1 MCQQRHFG
9 IAMHQAAHIKMLKA
23 RMELVLEHPF
33 FANLALR
40 LEFREDKTCHT
51 AWSDGQTLGYNPN
64 YIDALPLSKVMG
76 MQCHEV
82 LHLACGHHTRRG
94 LRDKKL
100 WNTAC
105 DYAINNVLLDAGMEL
120 PTGYLDDPKHHG
132 KSAEAIYS
140 ALKNHN
146 EELKGGANGGAEQGA
161 ISGDDLEGGG
171 DGSST
176 AESDDAKASSSSD
189 NTASDETGDGAGSGN
204 DGDQEQE
211 QSDDSNDPG
220 MSGEVRDAPSNSGG
234 SENDSALQQ
243 EEDSWKSALTQAIH
257 KSLEFGDLPGSLE
270 RLFSDIISPRLNW
283 QELLRQFLFNA
294 AKNDFS
300 WLRPNRRYL
309 HQGLYLPGMHSEE
322 LAEVAVAV
330 DVSGSIT
337 QIELDTFAAELSDIL
352 EEFDTTIT
360 AFACDTKI
368 SEEKRLTKWDLPLTL
383 EATGGGGTNFRPP
396 FERLAEENITPA
408 CFIYLT
414 DMQCNLFPEDPGYPV
429 LWVSTSSQFDTPPF
443 GEVLILE

>member
-1 MCQQRHFG
+1 
-9 IAMHQAAHIKMLKA
+9 MHHAAHTKMLKA

-40 LEFREDKTCHT
+40 LEFKEDKTCHT
-51 AWSDGQTLGYNPN
+51 AWSDGRTFGYNPA
-64 YIDALPLSKVMG
+64 YIDALPLKKVMG

-82 LHLACGHHTRRG
+82 LHLACCHHTRRG

-105 DYAINNVLLDAGMEL
+105 DYAINHVLLEAGMEL

-146 EELKGGANGGAEQGA
+146 EELKGGADGGAEQGA
-161 ISGDDLEGGG
+161 LSGEELEGGG
-171 DGSST
+171 DGTSMSQT
-176 AESDDAKASSSSD
+176 DDDKASTSNSSEEG
-189 NTASDETGDGAGSGN
+189 TSDETGDGAGSGD

-234 SENDSALQQ
+234 SENTSSMQQ
-243 EEDSWKSALTQAIH
+243 EEDAWKTALSQAIH
-257 KSLEFGDLPGSLE
+257 KALEFGDLPGSME
-270 RLFSDIISPRLNW
+270 RLFGDLMSPTLNW
-283 QELLRQFLFNA
+283 QELLRQFISDA

-322 LAEVAVAV
+322 LPEVAVAV

-337 QIELDTFAAELSDIL
+337 QPELDSFAAELSEIM

-360 AFACDTKI
+360 TFTCDTQI
-368 SEEKRLTKWDLPLTL
+368 TEEKRLAKWDLPLNLT
-383 EATGGGGTNFRPP
+383 ASGGGGTSFRPP

-408 CFIYLT
+408 CLIYLT
-414 DMQCNLFPEDPGYPV
+414 DMQCNLFPEEPEYPV
-429 LWVSTSSQFDTPPF
+429 LWVSTTRQFNEPPF